1 MVKIGV
7 PAPSAAVIWAY
18 GTRTLTG
25 FTGTPRSDLVGAD
38 EAIYTRLDAKITTRA
53 STLAEPPTTFE
64 TARVTLTAGAFS
76 WEEGPWVQL
85 VSATAAKVKA
95 LLVILTLASDAVEEY
110 RVDIGT
116 GAAGAESALI
126 EDLTFKQRE
135 ETAVYFLPVEIAAGT
150 RVAAR
155 CSHELGDQSLECAV
169 IFLEE

>member
-1 MVKIGV
+1 MVKVGV
-7 PAPSAAVIWAY
+7 PAPSAAEIWAY

-53 STLAEPPTTFE
+53 STLAEPPTTSE
-64 TARVTLTAGAFS
+64 SARVTLTAGLGA
-76 WEEGPWVQL
+76 WVEGSWVQL
-85 VSATAAKVKA
+85 VPATAARVKA
-95 LLVILTLASDAVEEY
+95 LLVILTLASDSVQEY
-110 RVDIGT
+110 RVDIGI
-116 GAAGAESALI
+116 GAAGAESVLI
-126 EDLTFKQRE
+126 SDLSFKQRE

-155 CSHELGDQSLECAV
+155 CSHALGDQSLECAV